1 MKKQQD
7 DIFRR
12 LTTPRGFTWFN
23 FKDSYDNKC
32 SLSESS
38 NAETDCVW
46 LGITKP
52 EIIIQYKDAV
62 AAGLNLKK
70 KYPETNECGWCDLP
84 LPKGAMVES
93 RMHLTR
99 EQAKALARELN
110 FFAKHG
116 YLDRKEE
123 DNNEQERY
131 SENSGN
137 GG

>member
-1 MKKQQD
+1 MKKQQE
-7 DIFRR
+7 DIFKRI
-12 LTTPRGFTWFN
+12 TTPRGFTWFN

-52 EIIIQYKDAV
+52 GIIIQYKDAQ

-116 YLDRKEE
+116 YLDSKE
-123 DNNEQERY
+123 DGDAER
-131 SENSGN
+131 
-137 GG
+137 

>member
-12 LTTPRGFTWFN
+12 ITTPRGFTWFN

-123 DNNEQERY
+123 DNNEQER
-131 SENSGN
+131 
-137 GG
+137 

>member
-1 MKKQQD
+1 MKKQQE

-12 LTTPRGFTWFN
+12 ITTPRGFTWFN
-23 FKDSYDNKC
+23 FKDSYDHKC

-46 LGITKP
+46 LGITNP
-52 EIIIQYKDAV
+52 GIVIQYKDAV

-123 DNNEQERY
+123 DNNEQER
-131 SENSGN
+131 
-137 GG
+137 